1 MEADMQTFFIYNSHK
16 RVFGFSLHLP
26 TLNPL
31 ILCITYKRWMAMT
44 LQNTFRM
51 YLQEKLVYLCA
62 SQRHHIIISPIK
74 RSLIYY
80 AHNYVMFLRC
90 GS

>member
-1 MEADMQTFFIYNSHK
+1 
-16 RVFGFSLHLP
+16 
-26 TLNPL
+26 
-31 ILCITYKRWMAMT
+31 MT

-80 AHNYVMFLRC
+80 AHNYVMFMRMEAD